1 MPGFAAH
8 ACGFGLIALVAMAL
22 AARRCRAP
30 DVDSAPLRR
39 PSPVDADD
47 GRELIRASVAAAGRW
62 GVVTGF
68 SRFEN
73 VDAVLAAPES
83 VSTPV
88 ISLTASTFLG
98 AWRSAAE
105 SSLVEMFA
113 KFARGRRD
121 KPPPPLESASVFTN
135 GTGGGR
141 DSESGTCSTPL
152 ARRLLAGVT
161 ATSVSVDAAVRGGD
175 CCSVA
180 CSGDIVLDVGGAED
194 DDEETERED
203 VAARGLVGLSDEAD
217 DATAVGD
224 DTAPRTGSE
233 RHSSKLSS
241 SSDVTEMGERDM
253 GASTLRTSRGGA
265 STERD
270 SLSGA

>member
-30 DVDSAPLRR
+30 DVDSTPLRR

-47 GRELIRASVAAAGRW
+47 GRVLARTSLAASGRW

-73 VDAVLAAPES
+73 VDAELAALES

-88 ISLTASTFLG
+88 ISLTTKTFLG
-98 AWRSAAE
+98 ACRSAAG
-105 SSLVEMFA
+105 SSPTEMFA
-113 KFARGRRD
+113 FARGRRD
-121 KPPPPLESASVFTN
+121 KPPPPLESASVLSD

-161 ATSVSVDAAVRGGD
+161 SVSIDAKVRGGD
-175 CCSVA
+175 CSSDA

-203 VAARGLVGLSDEAD
+203 IAARGLVGLSDEAV

-224 DTAPRTGSE
+224 AAPPRTGSE

-253 GASTLRTSRGGA
+253 
-265 STERD
+265 
-270 SLSGA
+270 